1 MTTNH
6 VLEYNLVIMG
16 SEIIIMFDT
25 VNNDKV
31 FTLFFSLLSMDSSL
45 IKLPYKLRSMCPRC
59 AVFLTLTIIII
70 RFLSWPIILNIS
82 SFGTI
87 RLRNSKYASVVKCLQ
102 SFYGLTSK
110 FIPHNR

>member
-31 FTLFFSLLSMDSSL
+31 FTLFSSLLL
-45 IKLPYKLRSMCPRC
+45 FKH
-59 AVFLTLTIIII
+59 FLTSYEVCGPNVLF
-70 RFLSWPIILNIS
+70 FLL
-82 SFGTI
+82 
-87 RLRNSKYASVVKCLQ
+87 
-102 SFYGLTSK
+102 
-110 FIPHNR
+110 

>member
-31 FTLFFSLLSMDSSL
+31 FTLLSSLLSMDSSL
-45 IKLPYKLRSMCPRC
+45 IKLPYKHFPTSYEVCGPNVLF
-59 AVFLTLTIIII
+59 FLL
-70 RFLSWPIILNIS
+70 
-82 SFGTI
+82 
-87 RLRNSKYASVVKCLQ
+87 
-102 SFYGLTSK
+102 
-110 FIPHNR
+110 

>member
-31 FTLFFSLLSMDSSL
+31 FTLFSSLLSMDSSL
-45 IKLPYKLRSMCPRC
+45 MKLGDHFPKHFPTSYEVCGPNVLF
-59 AVFLTLTIIII
+59 FLL
-70 RFLSWPIILNIS
+70 
-82 SFGTI
+82 
-87 RLRNSKYASVVKCLQ
+87 
-102 SFYGLTSK
+102 
-110 FIPHNR
+110 